1 MGNRLEGKVALITG
15 AAGGIGLATAER
27 FVQEGAS
34 VVLGDSQVD
43 LLDRESARLAA
54 AGFRVRA
61 VAMDVTR
68 ADDVKRAVVVS
79 CSEFGRLDI
88 LFANA
93 GVGYV
98 GAIVDTS
105 DDDWDR
111 VMGVN
116 AKGVFLCCREAVR
129 QFLQQ
134 DPPGGSIVITGSIS
148 SLTGIPGQ
156 APYAPSKGAVLQ
168 LSRQLAVEYAA
179 QRIRVNCI
187 CPGTVDTPML
197 RRAMAST
204 ADPQGFLKMLQDG
217 HPMGRIGSPEEIA
230 AAVLFLASDEASFVT
245 GAVLSVDGGYAAR

>member
-1 MGNRLEGKVALITG
+1 M
-15 AAGGIGLATAER
+15 
-27 FVQEGAS
+27 S
-34 VVLGDSQVD
+34 VSP
-43 LLDRESARLAA
+43 RLAA

-61 VAMDVTR
+61 VALDVTR
-68 ADDVKRAVVVS
+68 PDDVKRAVAAC
-79 CSEFGRLDI
+79 CSEFGHMDT

-111 VMGVN
+111 VMSVN

-129 QFLQQ
+129 QFLRQN
-134 DPPGGSIVITGSIS
+134 PSGGSIVITGSIS

-156 APYAPSKGAVLQ
+156 APYAPSKGAALQ

-179 QRIRVNCI
+179 RRIRVNCI

-197 RRAMAST
+197 RRAMDST
-204 ADPQGFLKMLQDG
+204 DDPQGFLKMLQDG

-245 GAVLSVDGGYAAR
+245 GAVLSVDGGYTAR